1 MSRPIILW
9 WIPQQKHSIVT
20 TVRSTTREA
29 GKRWG
34 VLRGSFY
41 FSSLC
46 VYLNKL
52 PGTLCVGTGYIG
64 WAWKTCDQQV
74 CAEWGQ
80 ETSCRLVPRQSSIA
94 MPSTGHSPPRTK
106 LFPNTHA
113 RGIQRLFP
121 GKGSVGLHSGLRT
134 QQWRTVSSP
143 ASGSASAACTP
154 QSGASCHPRCT
165 CVSAGACT
173 CNLGTSLGGS
183 CLAGPVLHSKVASPG
198 WTWISSEILNMK
210 LALNI

>member
-1 MSRPIILW
+1 M
-9 WIPQQKHSIVT
+9 T

-29 GKRWG
+29 GKLWG

-41 FSSLC
+41 FFSLC

-80 ETSCRLVPRQSSIA
+80 ETSCRLVTGQSPIA
-94 MPSTGHSPPRTK
+94 VASTGHNPLFTN
-106 LFPNTHA
+106 LFPNSHA
-113 RGIQRLFP
+113 RSILWLFP
-121 GKGSVGLHSGLRT
+121 GKGRVGLHSGLRT

-143 ASGSASAACTP
+143 ASGSASVAYTL

-165 CVSAGACT
+165 CVSAEVCT